1 MTDYLTDSKLYY
13 LTRVFQYHCTRPDCS
28 DFLERV
34 QAKMNQLTIEELQ
47 RLPEELRPR
56 SYLQT
61 IENPRRLDLY
71 KVELFIYQRHKHTE
85 MLQ

>member
-1 MTDYLTDSKLYY
+1 
-13 LTRVFQYHCTRPDCS
+13 
-28 DFLERV
+28 
-34 QAKMNQLTIEELQ
+34 MNQLTIEELQ

-71 KVELFIYQRHKHTE
+71 KVELFIYQRYKHTE